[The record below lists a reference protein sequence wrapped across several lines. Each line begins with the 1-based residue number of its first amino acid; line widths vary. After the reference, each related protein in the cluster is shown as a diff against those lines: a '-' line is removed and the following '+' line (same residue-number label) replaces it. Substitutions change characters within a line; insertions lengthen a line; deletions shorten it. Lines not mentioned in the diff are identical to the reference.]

1 MRSFVVFLFLF
12 SVLLNSSIYD
22 ARKGPE
28 EYMRS
33 VRKDEPM
40 PKTIQDALSQ
50 DSTSN
55 NEVNTKDQFV
65 SGLDTQPNHKM
76 FQKDFDTKPNVLNY
90 QKDFDTKPNVLN
102 YQKDFD
108 AKPNVLNYGYKLN

>member
-1 MRSFVVFLFLF
+1 MKSFVVFLFLF

-28 EYMRS
+28 EYRRS
-33 VRKDEPM
+33 VIKDEPM

-50 DSTSN
+50 DSTRSN

-65 SGLDTQPNHKM
+65 SGLDTQPNNKM
-76 FQKDFDTKPNVLNY
+76 F